1 MLGCAEMIDQAGL
14 RQYLLE
20 KTQHVVGGFA
30 KAPGEPPGRD
40 AGPFQ
45 NDT

>member
-40 AGPFQ
+40 AGPFSE
-45 NDT
+45 